1 MARAALLGVVLSAS
15 LSGCA
20 GPGKAER
27 SSKLDEVELQEGV
40 ERVAT
45 VLMAR
50 ITQAMEPLA
59 APEAPP
65 QVRALALRQALL
77 YHSSIVDIATGRF
90 PQVNVLDLL
99 AFIDLA
105 SATVAEYWGPRVF
118 GAGGRPLQDALA
130 RSAQDAEQL
139 ARQVLTR
146 AQVDEVHQLVLDW
159 RRENLGQL
167 RVEEVRLFGFAEAAG
182 KIAGARTREAR
193 GLLSAVKRATRSA
206 DQAVLLGERAMF
218 LAVRVPFL
226 LRLQA
231 RLGALQLLED
241 GMVALRQADAML
253 QRSVGVRPLLG
264 EATTLARQSGQ
275 VVRDARALV
284 DALQPLLRP
293 PREGDEA
300 LRAERLVAS
309 ASGLVG
315 ESSAVLAR
323 LDDVEAVLAAA
334 NRLTDRSTAL
344 LRDARALL
352 PTGPVD
358 PIAAAARQADE
369 LVRRWLVDAA
379 VVGALLIVT
388 FWGGYVVARGL
399 TRDRGRSGSAA
410 DRQAPQEAR
419 R

>member
-146 AQVDEVHQLVLDW
+146 AQVDEVHQLAP
-159 RRENLGQL
+159 R
-167 RVEEVRLFGFAEAAG
+167 
-182 KIAGARTREAR
+182 GA
-193 GLLSAVKRATRSA
+193 LYSAV
-206 DQAVLLGERAMF
+206 DLG
-218 LAVRVPFL
+218 
-226 LRLQA
+226 
-231 RLGALQLLED
+231 
-241 GMVALRQADAML
+241 
-253 QRSVGVRPLLG
+253 
-264 EATTLARQSGQ
+264 
-275 VVRDARALV
+275 
-284 DALQPLLRP
+284 
-293 PREGDEA
+293 
-300 LRAERLVAS
+300 
-309 ASGLVG
+309 
-315 ESSAVLAR
+315 
-323 LDDVEAVLAAA
+323 
-334 NRLTDRSTAL
+334 
-344 LRDARALL
+344 
-352 PTGPVD
+352 
-358 PIAAAARQADE
+358 
-369 LVRRWLVDAA
+369 
-379 VVGALLIVT
+379 
-388 FWGGYVVARGL
+388 
-399 TRDRGRSGSAA
+399 
-410 DRQAPQEAR
+410 
-419 R
+419 